1 MCVFSRIHVPII
13 DDHRTWIFS
22 ILFGLKGILT
32 MGNARHI
39 SVGADRLQETAE
51 NPREIDRKPV
61 AWIAWQSAEKPAVAV
76 IFPGSPETAK
86 KM

>member
-1 MCVFSRIHVPII
+1 
-13 DDHRTWIFS
+13 
-22 ILFGLKGILT
+22 